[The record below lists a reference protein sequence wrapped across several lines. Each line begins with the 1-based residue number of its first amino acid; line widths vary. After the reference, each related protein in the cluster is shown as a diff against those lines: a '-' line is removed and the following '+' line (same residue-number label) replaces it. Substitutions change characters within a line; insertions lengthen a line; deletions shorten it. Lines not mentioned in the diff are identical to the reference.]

1 MVWVKLRYG
10 SLNAGIAEGVGVG
23 VGVVALLLTSIV
35 NQATQQTQF
44 I

>member
-1 MVWVKLRYG
+1 MVWVKLRYD
-10 SLNAGIAEGVGVG
+10 SLNAGIAEGVGV
-23 VGVVALLLTSIV
+23 VAALLTSIV